1 MGFLFY
7 VGTRTIVQ
15 YFYQTNYVKYVI
27 DKIEFEHVT
36 KPLLKQERSGARGGC
51 AGRNQKVRGPDRL
64 RPGLRTG
71 YADDGRTS
79 QGLEHCPSRFL
90 ASLFQAL
97 LIRGSPIIGVTR
109 S

>member
-36 KPLLKQERSGARGGC
+36 KPLVKQERSGARGGC
-51 AGRNQKVRGPDRL
+51 AGRNQKVTGAGSHQ
-64 RPGLRTG
+64 PGLRTG
-71 YADDGRTS
+71 NSDSGRTS
-79 QGLEHCPSRFL
+79 Y
-90 ASLFQAL
+90 
-97 LIRGSPIIGVTR
+97 
-109 S
+109 

>member
-15 YFYQTNYVKYVI
+15 FFYQTNYAKYVI

-36 KPLLKQERSGARGGC
+36 KPLVKQERSGARGGC
-51 AGRNQKVRGPDRL
+51 AGRNQKI
-64 RPGLRTG
+64 TG
-71 YADDGRTS
+71 AGS
-79 QGLEHCPSRFL
+79 LE
-90 ASLFQAL
+90 A
-97 LIRGSPIIGVTR
+97 R